1 MNRLAHTR
9 LLACDLDGTMFPS
22 GPDSTHAQAL
32 EAFARLR
39 GEVPGLRVAYV
50 TGRHL
55 ASALEAADFWSL
67 PRPDLLSCDV
77 GTSVYHSREDGAW
90 LADEAYAVCMRTAMG
105 GLGNADI
112 RDLLVAVEAL
122 TLQDEERQG
131 EFKTSFTLPRGEAGD
146 AVMSAVVERLATNGT
161 DVSLVRSSG
170 VYEQDD
176 LLDVLPPGATKA
188 SAVAHMAR
196 LLDVPAG
203 RTIFAGDSRN
213 DLDPLLHAGRGIV
226 VANARPALLEALHPH
241 LADTI
246 YLAERPHLHGVV
258 EGCRH
263 FRVADDPERRP

>member
-146 AVMSAVVERLATNGT
+146 AVMSAV
-161 DVSLVRSSG
+161 
-170 VYEQDD
+170 
-176 LLDVLPPGATKA
+176 ATKA

-203 RTIFAGDSRN
+203 RTLFAGDSRY

-263 FRVADDPERRP
+263 FRMADDPERRP